1 MSVGVGVLEERSNR
15 RDRRTP
21 QWTLPQWT
29 AGVSVNLSL
38 PHVLLVSDKLS
49 ERWRLCRASDHWQVW
64 KALPGQ
70 GLLSLYHLQETTQ
83 EISSRGWRDA
93 LVLKRACCSFK
104 TNSVLYPAPMWVT
117 TACNFCCPPKEPPD
131 TWHILHRHMHINK
144 TKTNLKNNK

>member
-29 AGVSVNLSL
+29 LPQWAAGVSVNLSL

-70 GLLSLYHLQETTQ
+70 GLLSLYTF
-83 EISSRGWRDA
+83 R
-93 LVLKRACCSFK
+93 K
-104 TNSVLYPAPMWVT
+104 
-117 TACNFCCPPKEPPD
+117 PPKKYRPGAGEMLWYLRKLAVPSRQTQFRTQLPCGSPLPV
-131 TWHILHRHMHINK
+131 ISAVLQG
-144 TKTNLKNNK
+144 NLPTHGIYYTDICT